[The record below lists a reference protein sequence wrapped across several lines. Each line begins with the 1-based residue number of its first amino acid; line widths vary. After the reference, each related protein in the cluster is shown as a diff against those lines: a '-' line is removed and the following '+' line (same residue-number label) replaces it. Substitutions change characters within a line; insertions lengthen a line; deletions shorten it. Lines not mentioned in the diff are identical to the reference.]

1 MSLSLR
7 AAAVPVARLQSGN
20 ACQRLESLES
30 KGQAGKRLAVQS
42 QHAISND
49 AGATIDIL
57 VKRLLPFLEEK
68 RRAIIVQLTG
78 KPSRLM
84 HGRLTG

>member
-7 AAAVPVARLQSGN
+7 AAAVPVACLQTGN
-20 ACQRLESLES
+20 ACQRLESLG
-30 KGQAGKRLAVQS
+30 KGQEGTRLAVQG

-57 VKRLLPFLEEK
+57 AKRLLPRPEET
-68 RRAIIVQLTG
+68 RRGISVLLTG